1 MALTQQTTVDIVG
14 QTQTIVFN
22 NPSAVDQIQYSSNQ
36 IIFAASTT
44 YNLVK
49 SDLLLYGQFINTFN
63 NSLILNFPQVN
74 SSIGGVWPLSNFDF
88 TESNV
93 GTKRLIYNQSSNG
106 TTVINI
112 NYLPIATS
120 GVFATRGSPVT
131 VTLQEYFMFV
141 LMLSQYIQQ
150 VNLN

>member
-22 NPSAVDQIQYSSNQ
+22 NPTAVDQIQYASNQ
-36 IIFAASTT
+36 ITFGIIAE
-44 YNLVK
+44 YNLAK

-74 SSIGGVWPLSNFDF
+74 GSIGGKWPL
-88 TESNV
+88 TEFSIQEYTSGV
-93 GTKRLIYNQSSNG
+93 THLIYNQTSGAN
-106 TTVINI
+106 TVANI
-112 NYLPIATS
+112 NYLPSILQAGFTARAS
-120 GVFATRGSPVT
+120 TVT
-131 VTLQEYFMFV
+131 ITLQEYFMFV
-141 LMLSQYIQQ
+141 LMMGQFIQQ